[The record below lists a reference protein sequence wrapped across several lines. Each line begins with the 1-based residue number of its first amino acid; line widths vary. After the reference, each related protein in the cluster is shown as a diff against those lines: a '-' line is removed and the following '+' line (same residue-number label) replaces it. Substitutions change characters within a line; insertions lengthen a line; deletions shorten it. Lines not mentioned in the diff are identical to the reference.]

1 MKSKIIVLL
10 LAMGIIVGGAFA
22 YQRNSLPKMNN
33 KQQNNVANNVISKNK
48 VSYIDGYIE
57 RNSEIKDG
65 LLNNENVKI

>member
-33 KQQNNVANNVISKNK
+33 KQQNDVANNIISKNK
-48 VSYIDGYIE
+48 ISYIDGYIE
-57 RNSEIKDG
+57 
-65 LLNNENVKI
+65 